1 MEKLAVKL
9 KALADKKRLKMLE
22 LLLQKNYCVKALA
35 KELDMSE
42 SAVSQHLKKL
52 REAGLVVGEKK
63 GYWVH
68 YVVQVGQVTELAEKL
83 MALTEQEEVQEESN
97 CCHE

>member
-1 MEKLAVKL
+1 MEELAVKL
-9 KALADKKRLKMLE
+9 KALADEKRLKILDV
-22 LLLQKNYCVKALA
+22 LLKKDYCVKALA
-35 KELDMSE
+35 RELDLSE

-68 YVVQVGQVTELAEKL
+68 YVVQVNEVMELGERLIDFTE
-83 MALTEQEEVQEESN
+83 
-97 CCHE
+97 H

>member
-1 MEKLAVKL
+1 MSDMMDELVVKL
-9 KALADKKRLKMLE
+9 KALADEKRLKILE
-22 LLLQKNYCVKALA
+22 VLLKKDYCVKALA
-35 KELDMSE
+35 RELELSE

-68 YVVQVGQVTELAEKL
+68 YVVQVDKVTELAERL
-83 MALTEQEEVQEESN
+83 IELTD
-97 CCHE
+97 

>member
-1 MEKLAVKL
+1 MEELVLEL
-9 KALADKKRLKMLE
+9 KALADKNRLKMLK
-22 LLLQKNYCVKALA
+22 LLLKKNYCVKALA
-35 KELDMSE
+35 RELEMSE

-68 YVVQVGQVTELAEKL
+68 YVVQIGEVTELAEKL
-83 MALTEQEEVQEESN
+83 IELTEQEQLNEESN
-97 CCHE
+97 CRH